1 MNRYKRA
8 FDRAGIEA
16 VIDSMADRAGI
27 TAPSPHDFRRAFALN
42 MLRQG
47 CDIFT
52 LSRLMGH
59 SDISVLRRYLALTDI
74 DNLRAPSV
82 VDSMR

>member
-1 MNRYKRA
+1 MGNRAIRN
-8 FDRAGIEA
+8 
-16 VIDSMADRAGI
+16 
-27 TAPSPHDFRRAFALN
+27 AFALN

-47 CDIFT
+47 VDVFT
-52 LSRLMGH
+52 LARLMGH
-59 SDISVLRRYLALTDI
+59 SDITVLRRYLALTDL